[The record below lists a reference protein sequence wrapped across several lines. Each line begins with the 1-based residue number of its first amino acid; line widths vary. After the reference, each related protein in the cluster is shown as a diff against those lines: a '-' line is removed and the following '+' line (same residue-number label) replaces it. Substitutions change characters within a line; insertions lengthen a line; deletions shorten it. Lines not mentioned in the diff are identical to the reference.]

1 MIWTITTYYNPQKYT
16 NRYKN
21 FKTFSKNIQTPLLV
35 VEFSNTGEFEL
46 TKEDSTILVQIP
58 KGDILWQKERLLN
71 PNIGTNVPANIFN
84 NSEDAKVEMETEIRL
99 AFAKQL
105 PLLRL
110 IDLIISTDNFT
121 NQATIEISYSLP
133 NRQQTSLTIGFV
145 YIEGNNPPYQEIL

>member
-1 MIWTITTYYNPQKYT
+1 MTEVSLSVPFEIDAYGRVASATSQEKIWADRVLSVIGTT
-16 NRYKN
+16 
-21 FKTFSKNIQTPLLV
+21 
-35 VEFSNTGEFEL
+35 
-46 TKEDSTILVQIP
+46 
-58 KGDILWQKERLLN
+58 QKERLLN